1 MRISQILLLT
11 IILFLTGCNDS
22 NLQNELNYLK
32 KVNNQLE
39 IKLNQLQS
47 LEKELNNIKKNN
59 KDLSVTLAKSE
70 LEFSKKYKEEFKK
83 QEESLI
89 KERINIEK
97 NAKLV
102 AEQNAQ
108 NQYMLLIGSILLLFL
123 AFIGFSLFKRNEYNK
138 KILDKETTIEKLNEY
153 IVELTK
159 KVKKSKNS
167 IISLELKIKEIEI
180 KAKESSINQVVRK
193 IEEKER
199 NRTNLLNRIEKDL
212 TCA

>member
-1 MRISQILLLT
+1 
-11 IILFLTGCNDS
+11 
-22 NLQNELNYLK
+22 
-32 KVNNQLE
+32 
-39 IKLNQLQS
+39 
-47 LEKELNNIKKNN
+47 
-59 KDLSVTLAKSE
+59 
-70 LEFSKKYKEEFKK
+70 YKEEFKK

-159 KVKKSKNS
+159 KVKKSKKS
-167 IISLELKIKEIEI
+167 IISLELKIKEIEV

-212 TCA
+212 TYV

>member
-159 KVKKSKNS
+159 KVKKSKKS
-167 IISLELKIKEIEI
+167 IINLELKIKEIEV